1 MTYKQIFKPHKFGET
16 ADVRSI
22 DDTGNPYQNLA
33 NGIVLQAAEDYI
45 AAYRYIL
52 THPDPIRIVSY
63 LTQDQIDVLNEPYTQ
78 TKYEKLKVSRLKCA
92 YKQEEY
98 WYLAYR
104 TYWTMERQKRIRAT
118 REYKAYIVAE
128 RSWVN
133 AFAMIDDCREF
144 FNGDW
149 IKLLTDLDGPILLKQ
164 IEKIVREEINEHRS

>member
-1 MTYKQIFKPHKFGET
+1 MTYKQRYKPHKFGET

-33 NGIVLQAAEDYI
+33 NGIVLQAAEDYMT
-45 AAYRYIL
+45 AYRYIL
-52 THPDPIRIVSY
+52 EHPDPIRIDQY
-63 LTQDQIDVLNEPYTQ
+63 LTKEQIDTLKEPTTQ
-78 TKYEKLKVSRLKCA
+78 TKYEKLKVFRLKRA

-104 TYWTMERQKRIRAT
+104 TYWTAERQKHIRT
-118 REYKAYIVAE
+118 TKEYKAYINAE

-144 FNGDW
+144 FNGEW
-149 IKLLTDLDGPILLKQ
+149 IKFLTKLDGPELMKQ
-164 IEKIVREEINEHRS
+164 IEKNVKEEINEHRS